1 MDVRDLEALRK
12 AVEHDLSPESMRF
25 PGGWPNSIELA
36 LLDAV
41 LSINAKYGN
50 SPNTGVR
57 KRVAEYK
64 ASVGGSS
71 WDQLAR
77 LAGLSEEELLPI
89 TGRQMTGGQSKAAAI
104 IEAAGRL
111 VGAGVT
117 RSDDFRVDSPVQQE
131 AYTGVKGLGPVTWT
145 YLGMLLGHSGVKA
158 DRMICR
164 YVSDAVGHDVDPS
177 DAAVLVTEVAA
188 SLGKSASELDHAI
201 WTFQRRRKGEK

>member
-1 MDVRDLEALRK
+1 MAQLDRARIARCC
-12 AVEHDLSPESMRF
+12 AVHQRE
-25 PGGWPNSIELA
+25 
-36 LLDAV
+36 
-41 LSINAKYGN
+41 
-50 SPNTGVR
+50 VR
-57 KRVAEYK
+57 KLAQHRRAEARRRVQ
-64 ASVGGSS
+64 GQRRGSS